1 MIITRTVIL
10 GWMELFIYLTISYRT
25 TLVIIFIVDS
35 FVDCFLHELID
46 CCKKKKK
53 IFSQCLF
60 CPNNL
65 TTLKTKINYDY

>member
-10 GWMELFIYLTISYRT
+10 GWMEFIFIYLAISYRT
-25 TLVIIFIVDS
+25 TLVIIFFVDS

-53 IFSQCLF
+53 ILF
-60 CPNNL
+60 TMFVLSKQSYNPQN
-65 TTLKTKINYDY
+65 